1 MRVFHILHILIS
13 EQIVNSEYLAKLLN
27 VSSRTIRTDL
37 KELSALLSTHG
48 ATIKSL
54 KGAGYQLEIHDEQRF
69 RHLLKQLKESEM
81 ATPQQISGSSESRH
95 RFLIRKLLLTEEYF
109 KLDDLADLLFV
120 SRSTI
125 QNDIREVRRIL
136 KHYGLTLENRPHYG
150 IKIKGS
156 ETQLRYCMSDYIFS
170 RADDA
175 AESTHSPSILSD
187 EEMALIREVILE
199 RIEANDITLS
209 DIALNNLVI
218 HIAIACKRIR
228 DKRYVSFYPQEMKK
242 IEGQREFGVAA
253 EIVSSLERKMNHSF
267 PFAEVAYIA
276 VHLLGVRTV
285 AAANMDDT
293 EIKGMIDGEIYD
305 LTVEILD
312 NIEKRMQLGIRHD
325 KELFVTFCLHLKP
338 VINRF
343 KYGMNLRNPMLDEI
357 KANYPLAF
365 EAGVLAGETIR
376 QRLGMEIEEN
386 EIGYL
391 AIHIGAAIERKKI
404 TNTPKRC
411 LIVCA
416 SGRGSAKLLYYKLQS
431 EFGSKLDIVGTT
443 EFYKLKQMPL
453 DTLDFVISTIPIS
466 DETLPVPIIHVN
478 TFLGGG
484 DIDKI
489 EQAIS
494 ETGLPA
500 IHYVRKK
507 LVFLQQKMDSKEE
520 VLAFIADRILEAGL
534 VKGPFLE
541 SVLEREAMS
550 STSFGNFV
558 AIPHPMEPFADSTF
572 WAVCT
577 LQKPIDWDGKPVQF
591 VCMLCMQR
599 SKTEDVQGMY
609 NILLT
614 ILNNENLVQQLI
626 KCRTYSEFVR
636 VLHGHV

>member
-1 MRVFHILHILIS
+1 MLRIFHLLHLLIS
-13 EQIVNSEYLAKLLN
+13 EQIVSSEYLAKLLN

-48 ATIKSL
+48 ATVKSL

-69 RHLLKQLKESEM
+69 RHLLKQLKENEA
-81 ATPQQISGSSESRH
+81 ATPQQVSGSSESRH

-109 KLDDLADLLFV
+109 RLEDLADLLFV
-120 SRSTI
+120 SRPTI

-136 KHYGLTLENRPHYG
+136 KNYGLTLENRPHYG
-150 IKIKGS
+150 VKIKGS

-170 RADDA
+170 RTEIAP
-175 AESTHSPSILSD
+175 ESTHSPSILSD
-187 EEMALIREVILE
+187 EEMDLIREVILE
-199 RIEANDITLS
+199 RIEVNDIILS

-228 DKRYVSFYPQEMKK
+228 DERYVSFYPQEMKK
-242 IEGQREFGVAA
+242 IEAQKEFGVAS

-276 VHLLGVRTV
+276 VHLLGVRTIV
-285 AAANMDDT
+285 AANMDDT

-305 LTVEILD
+305 LAVEILD
-312 NIEKRMQLGIRHD
+312 HIEKGMQLGIRHD
-325 KELFVTFCLHLKP
+325 KELLVALCLHLKP

-343 KYGMNLRNPMLDEI
+343 RYGMNLRNPMLDEI
-357 KANYPLAF
+357 KSNYPLAF
-365 EAGVLAGETIR
+365 EAGILAGETIR
-376 QRLGMEIEEN
+376 KRLGFEIEEN

-391 AIHIGAAIERKKI
+391 AIHIGAAIERKKEQ
-404 TNTPKRC
+404 NTPKRC

-431 EFGSKLDIVGTT
+431 VFGSKLDIVGTT

-453 DTLDFVISTIPIS
+453 DSLDFVISTIPVS
-466 DETLPVPIIHVN
+466 EKLSVPIIHVN
-478 TFLGGG
+478 TFLGGT
-484 DIDKI
+484 DVDKI

-500 IHYVRKK
+500 IHYIRKK
-507 LVFLQQKMDSKEE
+507 LVFLQQKMDNKEK
-520 VLAFIADRILEAGL
+520 VLAFMVDRIKEAGL

-550 STSFGNFV
+550 PTSFGNFV

-577 LQKPIDWDGKPVQF
+577 LLKPIDWDGKPVQF
-591 VCMLCMQR
+591 VCVLCMQR
-599 SKTEDVQGMY
+599 SKTEDVQSMY

-614 ILNNENLVQQLI
+614 ILNNEALVQQLI
-626 KCRTYSEFVR
+626 KCKTYSDFAR
-636 VLHGHV
+636 VLHEHV

>member
-1 MRVFHILHILIS
+1 MLRIFHLLHLLIS
-13 EQIVNSEYLAKLLN
+13 EQIVSSEYLAKLLN

-48 ATIKSL
+48 ATVKSL

-69 RHLLKQLKESEM
+69 RHLLKQLKENEA
-81 ATPQQISGSSESRH
+81 ATPQQVSGSSESRH

-109 KLDDLADLLFV
+109 RLEDLADLLYV
-120 SRSTI
+120 SRPTI

-136 KHYGLTLENRPHYG
+136 KNYGLTLENRPHYG
-150 IKIKGS
+150 VKIKGS

-170 RADDA
+170 RTEIAP
-175 AESTHSPSILSD
+175 ESTHSPSILSD
-187 EEMALIREVILE
+187 EEMDLIREVILE
-199 RIEANDITLS
+199 RIEVNDIILS

-228 DKRYVSFYPQEMKK
+228 DERYVSFYPQEMKK
-242 IEGQREFGVAA
+242 IEAQKEFGVAS

-276 VHLLGVRTV
+276 VHLLGVRTIV
-285 AAANMDDT
+285 AANMDDT
-293 EIKGMIDGEIYD
+293 EIKGMIDGEIYN

-312 NIEKRMQLGIRHD
+312 HIEKGMQLGIRHD
-325 KELFVTFCLHLKP
+325 KELLVAFCLHLKP

-343 KYGMNLRNPMLDEI
+343 RYGMNLRNPMLDEI
-357 KANYPLAF
+357 KSNYPLAF
-365 EAGVLAGETIR
+365 EAGILAGETIR
-376 QRLGMEIEEN
+376 KRLGFEIEEN

-391 AIHIGAAIERKKI
+391 AIHIGAAIERKKEQ
-404 TNTPKRC
+404 NTPKRC

-431 EFGSKLDIVGTT
+431 VFGSKLDIVGTT
-443 EFYKLKQMPL
+443 EFYKLKQMSL
-453 DTLDFVISTIPIS
+453 DSLDFVISTIPVS
-466 DETLPVPIIHVN
+466 EKLAVPIIHVN
-478 TFLGGG
+478 TFLGGA
-484 DIDKI
+484 DVDKI

-500 IHYVRKK
+500 IHYIRKK
-507 LVFLQQKMDSKEE
+507 LVFLQQKMDNKEE
-520 VLAFIADRILEAGL
+520 VLAFMADRIQEAGL

-550 STSFGNFV
+550 PTSFGNFV

-577 LQKPIDWDGKPVQF
+577 LLKPIDWDGKPVQF
-591 VCMLCMQR
+591 VCVLCMQR
-599 SKTEDVQGMY
+599 SKTEDVQSMY

-614 ILNNENLVQQLI
+614 ILNNEALVQQLI
-626 KCRTYSEFVR
+626 KCKTYSDFAR
-636 VLHGHV
+636 VLHEHA

>member
-1 MRVFHILHILIS
+1 MLRIFHLLHLLIS
-13 EQIVNSEYLAKLLN
+13 EQIVSSEYLAKLLN

-48 ATIKSL
+48 ATVKSL

-69 RHLLKQLKESEM
+69 RHLLKQLKENEA
-81 ATPQQISGSSESRH
+81 ATPQQVSGSSESRH

-109 KLDDLADLLFV
+109 RLEDLADLLFV
-120 SRSTI
+120 SRPTI

-136 KHYGLTLENRPHYG
+136 KNYGLTLENRPHYG
-150 IKIKGS
+150 VKIKGS

-170 RADDA
+170 RTEIAP
-175 AESTHSPSILSD
+175 ESTHSPSILSD
-187 EEMALIREVILE
+187 EEMDLIREVILE
-199 RIEANDITLS
+199 RIEVNDIILS

-228 DKRYVSFYPQEMKK
+228 DERYVSFYPQEMKK
-242 IEGQREFGVAA
+242 IEAQKEFGVAS

-276 VHLLGVRTV
+276 VHLLGVRTIV
-285 AAANMDDT
+285 AANMDDT

-305 LTVEILD
+305 LAVEILD
-312 NIEKRMQLGIRHD
+312 HIEKGMQLGIRHD
-325 KELFVTFCLHLKP
+325 KELLVALCLHLKP

-343 KYGMNLRNPMLDEI
+343 RYGMNLRNPMLDEI
-357 KANYPLAF
+357 KSNYPLAF
-365 EAGVLAGETIR
+365 EAGILAGETIR
-376 QRLGMEIEEN
+376 KRLGFEIEEN

-391 AIHIGAAIERKKI
+391 AIHIGAAIERKKEQ
-404 TNTPKRC
+404 NTPKRC

-431 EFGSKLDIVGTT
+431 VFGSKLDIVGTT

-453 DTLDFVISTIPIS
+453 DSLDFVISTIPVS
-466 DETLPVPIIHVN
+466 EKLAVPIIHVN
-478 TFLGGG
+478 TFLGGA
-484 DIDKI
+484 DVDKI

-500 IHYVRKK
+500 IHYIRKK

-520 VLAFIADRILEAGL
+520 VLAFMVDRIKEAGL

-550 STSFGNFV
+550 PTSFGNFV

-577 LQKPIDWDGKPVQF
+577 LLKPIDWDGKPVQF
-591 VCMLCMQR
+591 VCVLCMQR
-599 SKTEDVQGMY
+599 SKTEDVQSMY

-614 ILNNENLVQQLI
+614 ILNNEALVQQLI
-626 KCRTYSEFVR
+626 KCKTYSDFAR
-636 VLHGHV
+636 VLHEHV

>member
-1 MRVFHILHILIS
+1 MRIFHLLHLLIS
-13 EQIVNSEYLAKLLN
+13 EQIVSSEYLAKLLN

-48 ATIKSL
+48 ATVKSL

-69 RHLLKQLKESEM
+69 RHLLKQLKENEA
-81 ATPQQISGSSESRH
+81 ATPQQVSGSSESRH

-109 KLDDLADLLFV
+109 RLEDLADLLYV
-120 SRSTI
+120 SRPTI

-136 KHYGLTLENRPHYG
+136 KNYGLTLENRPHYG
-150 IKIKGS
+150 VKIKGS

-170 RADDA
+170 RTEIAP
-175 AESTHSPSILSD
+175 ESTHSPSILSD
-187 EEMALIREVILE
+187 EEMDLIREVILE
-199 RIEANDITLS
+199 RIEVNDIILS

-228 DKRYVSFYPQEMKK
+228 DERYVSFYPQEMKK
-242 IEGQREFGVAA
+242 IEAQKEFGVAS

-276 VHLLGVRTV
+276 VHLLGVRTIV
-285 AAANMDDT
+285 AANMDDT
-293 EIKGMIDGEIYD
+293 EIKGMIDGEIYN

-312 NIEKRMQLGIRHD
+312 HIEKGMQLGIRHD
-325 KELFVTFCLHLKP
+325 KELLVAFCLHLKP

-343 KYGMNLRNPMLDEI
+343 RYGMNLRNPMLDEI
-357 KANYPLAF
+357 KSNYPLAF
-365 EAGVLAGETIR
+365 EAGILAGETIR
-376 QRLGMEIEEN
+376 KRLGFEIEEN

-391 AIHIGAAIERKKI
+391 AIHIGAAIERKKEQ
-404 TNTPKRC
+404 NTPKRC

-431 EFGSKLDIVGTT
+431 VFGSKLDIVGTT
-443 EFYKLKQMPL
+443 EFYKLKQMSL
-453 DTLDFVISTIPIS
+453 DSLDFVISTIPVS
-466 DETLPVPIIHVN
+466 EKLAVPIIHVN
-478 TFLGGG
+478 TFLGGA
-484 DIDKI
+484 DVDKI

-500 IHYVRKK
+500 IHYIRKK
-507 LVFLQQKMDSKEE
+507 LVFLQQKMDNKEE
-520 VLAFIADRILEAGL
+520 VLAFMADRIQEAGL

-550 STSFGNFV
+550 PTSFGNFV

-577 LQKPIDWDGKPVQF
+577 LLKPIDWDGKPVQF
-591 VCMLCMQR
+591 VCVLCMQR
-599 SKTEDVQGMY
+599 SKTEDVQSMY

-614 ILNNENLVQQLI
+614 ILNNEALVQQLI
-626 KCRTYSEFVR
+626 KCKTYSDFAR
-636 VLHGHV
+636 VLHEHA

>member
-1 MRVFHILHILIS
+1 MRIFHLLHLLIS
-13 EQIVNSEYLAKLLN
+13 EQIVSSEYLAKLLN

-48 ATIKSL
+48 ATVKSL

-69 RHLLKQLKESEM
+69 RHLLKQLKENEA
-81 ATPQQISGSSESRH
+81 ATPQQVSGSSESRH

-109 KLDDLADLLFV
+109 RLEDLADLLFV
-120 SRSTI
+120 SRPTI

-136 KHYGLTLENRPHYG
+136 KNYGLTLENRPHYG
-150 IKIKGS
+150 VKIKGS

-170 RADDA
+170 RTEIAP
-175 AESTHSPSILSD
+175 ESTHSPSILSD
-187 EEMALIREVILE
+187 EEMDLIREVILE
-199 RIEANDITLS
+199 RIEVNDIILS

-228 DKRYVSFYPQEMKK
+228 DERYVSFYPQEMKK
-242 IEGQREFGVAA
+242 IEAQKEFGVAS

-276 VHLLGVRTV
+276 VHLLGVRTIV
-285 AAANMDDT
+285 AANMDDT

-305 LTVEILD
+305 LAVEILD
-312 NIEKRMQLGIRHD
+312 HIEKGMQLGIRHD
-325 KELFVTFCLHLKP
+325 KELLVALCLHLKP

-343 KYGMNLRNPMLDEI
+343 RYGMNLRNPMLDEI
-357 KANYPLAF
+357 KSNYPLAF
-365 EAGVLAGETIR
+365 EAGILAGETIR
-376 QRLGMEIEEN
+376 KRLGFEIEEN

-391 AIHIGAAIERKKI
+391 AIHIGAAIERKKEQ
-404 TNTPKRC
+404 NTPKRC

-431 EFGSKLDIVGTT
+431 VFGSKLDIVGTT

-453 DTLDFVISTIPIS
+453 DSLDFVISTIPVS
-466 DETLPVPIIHVN
+466 EKLSVPIIHVN
-478 TFLGGG
+478 TFLGGT
-484 DIDKI
+484 DVDKI

-500 IHYVRKK
+500 IHYIRKK
-507 LVFLQQKMDSKEE
+507 LVFLQQKMDNKEK
-520 VLAFIADRILEAGL
+520 VLAFMVDRIKEAGL

-550 STSFGNFV
+550 PTSFGNFV

-577 LQKPIDWDGKPVQF
+577 LLKPIDWDGKPVQF
-591 VCMLCMQR
+591 VCVLCMQR
-599 SKTEDVQGMY
+599 SKTEDVQSMY

-614 ILNNENLVQQLI
+614 ILNNEALVQQLI
-626 KCRTYSEFVR
+626 KCKTYSDFAR
-636 VLHGHV
+636 VLHEHV

>member
-1 MRVFHILHILIS
+1 MLRIFHLLHILIS
-13 EQIVNSEYLAKLLN
+13 EQIVSSEYLAKLLN

-48 ATIKSL
+48 ATVKSL

-69 RHLLKQLKESEM
+69 RHLLKQLKENEA
-81 ATPQQISGSSESRH
+81 ATPQQVSGSSEGRH

-109 KLDDLADLLFV
+109 KLEDLADLLFV
-120 SRSTI
+120 SRPTI

-136 KHYGLTLENRPHYG
+136 KNYGLTLENRPHYG
-150 IKIKGS
+150 VKIKGS

-170 RADDA
+170 RTEIAP
-175 AESTHSPSILSD
+175 ESTLSPSILLD
-187 EEMALIREVILE
+187 EEMDLIREVILE
-199 RIEANDITLS
+199 RIEVNDIILS

-228 DKRYVSFYPQEMKK
+228 DKKYVSFYPQEMKR
-242 IEGQREFGVAA
+242 IEAQKEFGVAS

-276 VHLLGVRTV
+276 IHLLGVRTIV
-285 AAANMDDT
+285 AANMDDT
-293 EIKGMIDGEIYD
+293 EIKGMIDGEIYN
-305 LTVEILD
+305 LAVEILD
-312 NIEKRMQLGIRHD
+312 HIEKGMQLGIRHD
-325 KELFVTFCLHLKP
+325 KELLVAFCLHLKP

-357 KANYPLAF
+357 KSNYPLAF
-365 EAGVLAGETIR
+365 EAGILAGEMIR
-376 QRLGMEIEEN
+376 KRLGFEIEEN

-391 AIHIGAAIERKKI
+391 AIHIGAAIERKKEQ
-404 TNTPKRC
+404 NTPKRC

-431 EFGSKLDIVGTT
+431 VFGSKLDIVGTT

-453 DTLDFVISTIPIS
+453 DSLDFVISTIPVS
-466 DETLPVPIIHVN
+466 EKLAVPIIHVN
-478 TFLGGG
+478 TFLGGT
-484 DIDKI
+484 DVDKI

-500 IHYVRKK
+500 IHYIRKK

-520 VLAFIADRILEAGL
+520 VLVFMADRIQEAGL

-550 STSFGNFV
+550 PTSFGNFV

-577 LQKPIDWDGKPVQF
+577 LLKPIDWDGKPVQF
-591 VCMLCMQR
+591 VCVLCMQR
-599 SKTEDVQGMY
+599 SKTEDVQSMY

-614 ILNNENLVQQLI
+614 ILNNEALVQQLI
-626 KCRTYSEFVR
+626 KCKAYSEFVR
-636 VLHGHV
+636 VLHEHA

>member
-1 MRVFHILHILIS
+1 MRIFHLLHLLIS
-13 EQIVNSEYLAKLLN
+13 EQIVSSEYLAKLLN

-48 ATIKSL
+48 ATVKSL

-69 RHLLKQLKESEM
+69 RHLLKQLKQNEA
-81 ATPQQISGSSESRH
+81 ATPQQVSGSSESRH

-109 KLDDLADLLFV
+109 RLEDLADLLYV
-120 SRSTI
+120 SRPTI

-136 KHYGLTLENRPHYG
+136 KNYGLTLENRPHYG
-150 IKIKGS
+150 VKIKGS

-170 RADDA
+170 RTEIAP
-175 AESTHSPSILSD
+175 ESTHSPSILSD
-187 EEMALIREVILE
+187 EEMDLIREVILE
-199 RIEANDITLS
+199 RIEVNDIILS

-228 DKRYVSFYPQEMKK
+228 DERYVSFYPQEMKK
-242 IEGQREFGVAA
+242 IEAQKEFGVAS

-276 VHLLGVRTV
+276 VHLLGVRTIV
-285 AAANMDDT
+285 AANMDDT
-293 EIKGMIDGEIYD
+293 EIKGMIDGEIYN

-312 NIEKRMQLGIRHD
+312 HIEKGMQLGIRHD
-325 KELFVTFCLHLKP
+325 KELLVAFCLHLKP

-343 KYGMNLRNPMLDEI
+343 RYGMNLRNPMLDEI
-357 KANYPLAF
+357 KSNYPLAF
-365 EAGVLAGETIR
+365 EAGILAGETIR
-376 QRLGMEIEEN
+376 KRLGFEIEEN

-391 AIHIGAAIERKKI
+391 AIHIGAAIERKKEQ
-404 TNTPKRC
+404 NTPKRC

-431 EFGSKLDIVGTT
+431 VFGSKLDIVGTT

-453 DTLDFVISTIPIS
+453 DSLDFVISTIPVS
-466 DETLPVPIIHVN
+466 EKLAVPIIHVN
-478 TFLGGG
+478 TFLGGA
-484 DIDKI
+484 DVDKI

-500 IHYVRKK
+500 IHFIRKK
-507 LVFLQQKMDSKEE
+507 LVFLQQKMDNKEE
-520 VLAFIADRILEAGL
+520 VLAFMADRIQEAGL

-550 STSFGNFV
+550 PTSFGNFV
-558 AIPHPMEPFADSTF
+558 AIPHPMEPFVDSTF

-577 LQKPIDWDGKPVQF
+577 LLKPIDWDGKPVQF
-591 VCMLCMQR
+591 VCVLCMQR
-599 SKTEDVQGMY
+599 SKTEDVQSMY

-614 ILNNENLVQQLI
+614 ILNNEALVQQLI
-626 KCRTYSEFVR
+626 KCKTYSDFAR
-636 VLHGHV
+636 VLHEHA

>member
-13 EQIVNSEYLAKLLN
+13 EQLVSSEYLAKLLN

-69 RHLLKQLKESEM
+69 RHLLKQLKENEA

-150 IKIKGS
+150 VKIKGS
-156 ETQLRYCMSDYIFS
+156 ETQLRYCMSDYIF
-170 RADDA
+170 RRVDDA
-175 AESTHSPSILSD
+175 AESAYSPSILSD

-242 IEGQREFGVAA
+242 IEGQKEFGVAA

-325 KELFVTFCLHLKP
+325 KELLVAFCLHLKP

-365 EAGVLAGETIR
+365 EAGILAGETIR
-376 QRLGMEIEEN
+376 QRLGFEIEEN

-391 AIHIGAAIERKKI
+391 AIHIGAAIERKKMK
-404 TNTPKRC
+404 NTPKRC

-494 ETGLPA
+494 ETGVPA

-520 VLAFIADRILEAGL
+520 VLAFVADRILEAGL
-534 VKGPFLE
+534 VQGPFLE

-550 STSFGNFV
+550 PTSFGNFV

-572 WAVCT
+572 WAICT
-577 LQKPIDWDGKPVQF
+577 LQKPIDWEGKPVQF

-599 SKTEDVQGMY
+599 SKTEDVQSMY

-626 KCRTYSEFVR
+626 KCKSYSEFVR
-636 VLHGHV
+636 VLHEHV

>member
-1 MRVFHILHILIS
+1 MRIFHLLHILIS
-13 EQIVNSEYLAKLLN
+13 EQIVSSEYLAKLLN

-48 ATIKSL
+48 ATVKSL

-69 RHLLKQLKESEM
+69 RHLLKQLKENEA
-81 ATPQQISGSSESRH
+81 ATPQQVSGSSESRH

-109 KLDDLADLLFV
+109 KLEDLADLLFV
-120 SRSTI
+120 SRPTI

-136 KHYGLTLENRPHYG
+136 KNYGLTLENRPHYG
-150 IKIKGS
+150 VKIKGS

-170 RADDA
+170 RTEIVP
-175 AESTHSPSILSD
+175 ESTHSPSILSD
-187 EEMALIREVILE
+187 EEMDLIREVILE
-199 RIEANDITLS
+199 RIEVNDIILS

-228 DKRYVSFYPQEMKK
+228 DEKYVSFYPQEMKK
-242 IEGQREFGVAA
+242 IEAQKEFGVAS

-276 VHLLGVRTV
+276 VHLLGVRTIV
-285 AAANMDDT
+285 AANMDDT
-293 EIKGMIDGEIYD
+293 EIKGMIDGEIYN
-305 LTVEILD
+305 LAVEILD
-312 NIEKRMQLGIRHD
+312 HIEKGMQLGIRHD
-325 KELFVTFCLHLKP
+325 KELLVAFCLHLKP

-357 KANYPLAF
+357 KSNYPLAF
-365 EAGVLAGETIR
+365 EAGILAGETIR
-376 QRLGMEIEEN
+376 KQLGFEIEEN

-391 AIHIGAAIERKKI
+391 AIHIGAAIERKKEQ
-404 TNTPKRC
+404 NTPKRC

-431 EFGSKLDIVGTT
+431 VFGSKLDIVGTT

-453 DTLDFVISTIPIS
+453 DSLDFVISTIPVS
-466 DETLPVPIIHVN
+466 EKLSVPIIHVN
-478 TFLGGG
+478 TFLGGA
-484 DIDKI
+484 DVDKI

-494 ETGLPA
+494 ETGFPA
-500 IHYVRKK
+500 IHYIRKK

-520 VLAFIADRILEAGL
+520 VLAFMADRIKEAGL

-550 STSFGNFV
+550 PTSFGNFV

-577 LQKPIDWDGKPVQF
+577 LLKPIDWDGKPVQF
-591 VCMLCMQR
+591 VCVLCMQR
-599 SKTEDVQGMY
+599 SKTEDVQSMY

-614 ILNNENLVQQLI
+614 ILNNEALVQQLI
-626 KCRTYSEFVR
+626 KCKTYSDFVR
-636 VLHGHV
+636 VLHEHA

>member
-1 MRVFHILHILIS
+1 MLRIFHLLHLLIS
-13 EQIVNSEYLAKLLN
+13 EQIVSSEYLAKLLN

-48 ATIKSL
+48 ATVKSL

-69 RHLLKQLKESEM
+69 RHLLKQLKENEA
-81 ATPQQISGSSESRH
+81 ATQQQVSGSSESRH
-95 RFLIRKLLLTEEYF
+95 RFLIRKLLLAEEYF
-109 KLDDLADLLFV
+109 RLEDLADLLYV
-120 SRSTI
+120 SRPTI

-136 KHYGLTLENRPHYG
+136 KNYGLTLENRPHYG
-150 IKIKGS
+150 VKIKGS

-170 RADDA
+170 RTEIAP
-175 AESTHSPSILSD
+175 ESTHAPSILSD
-187 EEMALIREVILE
+187 EEMDLIREVILE
-199 RIEANDITLS
+199 RIEVNDIILS
-209 DIALNNLVI
+209 DIALTNLVI

-228 DKRYVSFYPQEMKK
+228 DERYVSFYPQEMKK
-242 IEGQREFGVAA
+242 IEAQKEFGVAS

-276 VHLLGVRTV
+276 VHLLGVRTIV
-285 AAANMDDT
+285 AANMDDT
-293 EIKGMIDGEIYD
+293 EIKGMIDGEIYN

-312 NIEKRMQLGIRHD
+312 HIEKGMQLGIRHD
-325 KELFVTFCLHLKP
+325 KELLVAFCLHLKP

-343 KYGMNLRNPMLDEI
+343 RYGMNLRNPMLDEI
-357 KANYPLAF
+357 KSNYPLAF
-365 EAGVLAGETIR
+365 EAGILAGETIR
-376 QRLGMEIEEN
+376 KRLGFEIEEN

-391 AIHIGAAIERKKI
+391 AIHIGAAIERKKEQ
-404 TNTPKRC
+404 NTPKRC

-431 EFGSKLDIVGTT
+431 VFGSKLDIVGTT
-443 EFYKLKQMPL
+443 EFYKLKQMSL
-453 DTLDFVISTIPIS
+453 DSLDFVISTIPVS
-466 DETLPVPIIHVN
+466 EKLAVPIIHVN
-478 TFLGGG
+478 TFLGGA
-484 DIDKI
+484 DVDKI

-500 IHYVRKK
+500 IHYIRKK
-507 LVFLQQKMDSKEE
+507 LVFLQQKMDNKEE
-520 VLAFIADRILEAGL
+520 VLAFMADRIQEAGL

-550 STSFGNFV
+550 PTSFGNFV

-577 LQKPIDWDGKPVQF
+577 LLKPIDWDGKPVQF
-591 VCMLCMQR
+591 VCVLCMQR
-599 SKTEDVQGMY
+599 SKTEDVQSMY

-614 ILNNENLVQQLI
+614 ILNNEALVQQLI
-626 KCRTYSEFVR
+626 KCKTYSDFAR
-636 VLHGHV
+636 VLHEHA

>member
-1 MRVFHILHILIS
+1 MRIFHLLHLLIS
-13 EQIVNSEYLAKLLN
+13 EQIVSSEYLAKLLN

-69 RHLLKQLKESEM
+69 RHLLKQLKENEA
-81 ATPQQISGSSESRH
+81 ATPQQVSGSSESRH

-109 KLDDLADLLFV
+109 RLEDLADLLFV
-120 SRSTI
+120 SRPTI

-136 KHYGLTLENRPHYG
+136 KNYGLTLENRPHYG
-150 IKIKGS
+150 VKIKGS

-170 RADDA
+170 RTEIAP
-175 AESTHSPSILSD
+175 ESTHSPSILSD
-187 EEMALIREVILE
+187 EEMDLIREVILE
-199 RIEANDITLS
+199 RIEVNDIILS

-228 DKRYVSFYPQEMKK
+228 DERYVSFYPQEMKK
-242 IEGQREFGVAA
+242 IEAQKEFGVAS

-276 VHLLGVRTV
+276 VHLLGVRTIV
-285 AAANMDDT
+285 AANMDDT

-305 LTVEILD
+305 LAVEILD
-312 NIEKRMQLGIRHD
+312 HIEKGMQLGIRHD
-325 KELFVTFCLHLKP
+325 KELLVALCLHLKP

-343 KYGMNLRNPMLDEI
+343 RYGMNLRNPMLDEI
-357 KANYPLAF
+357 KSNYPLAF
-365 EAGVLAGETIR
+365 EAGILAGETIR
-376 QRLGMEIEEN
+376 KRLGFEIEEN

-391 AIHIGAAIERKKI
+391 AIHIGAAIERKKEQ
-404 TNTPKRC
+404 NTPKRC

-431 EFGSKLDIVGTT
+431 VFGSKLDIVGTT

-453 DTLDFVISTIPIS
+453 DSLDFVISTIPVS
-466 DETLPVPIIHVN
+466 EKLSVPIIHVN
-478 TFLGGG
+478 TFLGGT
-484 DIDKI
+484 DVDKI

-500 IHYVRKK
+500 IHYIRKK

-520 VLAFIADRILEAGL
+520 VLAFMVDRIKEAGL

-550 STSFGNFV
+550 PTSFGNFV

-577 LQKPIDWDGKPVQF
+577 LLKPIDWDGKPVQF
-591 VCMLCMQR
+591 VCVLCMQR
-599 SKTEDVQGMY
+599 SKTEDVQSMY

-614 ILNNENLVQQLI
+614 ILNNEALVQQLI
-626 KCRTYSEFVR
+626 KCKTYSDFAR
-636 VLHGHV
+636 VLHEHA